1 MITPENIKQ
10 DYQLVDINSK
20 ENLDDDDRTVLIEQ
34 FGLTNEVLDY
44 ADDENERA
52 RLEFDENNQIW
63 LVVYYVQNE
72 IKESASAS
80 TRPVAL
86 VIKDDKLFLF
96 TNKYTHYVH
105 DYLISAD
112 KRINN
117 DIEDRVWA
125 LIFKVFDQI
134 SDDFGDTI
142 NDINL
147 KRNKIQAYIEGR
159 KTSYKQIISL
169 AELQDTI
176 IYISTAINSDYSVAR
191 QIDIIAS
198 SKAETVMLTDE
209 TMDRL
214 HDSVIEIE
222 QLKDESDLAA
232 NIIERVANTNNNI
245 LNNQMNGTMK
255 ILTIYTIVLSI
266 PTIISGFYG
275 MNMSLPVADKHWS
288 WVFSLIVTI
297 IMIIF
302 VLWDLHRRNSL

>member
-1 MITPENIKQ
+1 MITTENIKQ

-34 FGLTNEVLDY
+34 FELTNEVLDY

-214 HDSVIEIE
+214 NDSVIEIE

>member
-1 MITPENIKQ
+1 MITTENIKQ

-63 LVVYYVQNE
+63 LIVYYVQNE

>member
-1 MITPENIKQ
+1 MITTENIKQ

-34 FGLTNEVLDY
+34 FELTNEVLDY

>member
-1 MITPENIKQ
+1 MITTENIKQ